1 MRQAVVGLALL
12 AALSVAGCGRLSW
25 SPPLPGGGTPDEL
38 RAYCERT
45 GGWWR
50 GDLIAGYCE
59 YQAPGFL

>member
-1 MRQAVVGLALL
+1 MARVLVGLALGV
-12 AALSVAGCGRLSW
+12 AALVAGCSAV
-25 SPPLPGGGTPDEL
+25 PLPSTYTPAEL
-38 RAYCERT
+38 ELTCHRT